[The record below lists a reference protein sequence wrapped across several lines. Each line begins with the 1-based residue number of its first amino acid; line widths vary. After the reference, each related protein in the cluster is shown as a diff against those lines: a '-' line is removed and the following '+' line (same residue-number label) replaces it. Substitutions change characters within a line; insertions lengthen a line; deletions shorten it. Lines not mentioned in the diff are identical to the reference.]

1 MGGLKTISTMC
12 ERGFRCVSSS
22 EFTGERIPTLN
33 EVVEVCEELDVVLF
47 LELKGFDLA
56 RVL

>member
-1 MGGLKTISTMC
+1 MGALKKPYLPCVKEDS
-12 ERGFRCVSSS
+12 CVSSS